1 MLTQMIDT
9 LECAKYVI
17 KICDIFS
24 VVTITFVMFA
34 SLRNL
39 HIVIIIYP
47 IFGGCVTCYTV

>member
-17 KICDIFS
+17 KICDFFS
-24 VVTITFVMFA
+24 IVTITFVMFA